1 MGRYEKVPRSSNMMD
16 ESGVSPD
23 RESSLSA
30 MDKGSNND
38 ASEYFE
44 TRWVSYKIDQVKA
57 SKDSQVEESQNPDA
71 KDLILVE

>member
-1 MGRYEKVPRSSNMMD
+1 MQNESGRMFSLEMGRYEKVPRTSQIMD

-23 RESSLSA
+23 RESAFSA

-44 TRWVSYKIDQVKA
+44 TRWISYRFD
-57 SKDSQVEESQNPDA
+57 
-71 KDLILVE
+71 